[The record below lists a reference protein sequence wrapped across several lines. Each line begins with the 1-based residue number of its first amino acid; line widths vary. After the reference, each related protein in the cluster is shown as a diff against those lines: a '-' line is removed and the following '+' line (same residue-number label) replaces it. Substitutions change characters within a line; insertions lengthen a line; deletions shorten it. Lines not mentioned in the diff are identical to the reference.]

1 MRQYPK
7 IVRARKRRIERRLA
21 GQMTDRGRPV
31 LAGRNIHYEMSAKT
45 QGIGTGG
52 MGAFHLLSQRIG
64 LVKALD
70 EHLHLLKVHLPYH
83 ESDHVLSMAYN
94 ILAGGQRL
102 EDMELLRQDAAF
114 LDALGA
120 SRIPD
125 PTTAGD
131 FTRRFDAKDIGR
143 LMDAINEG
151 RERVWRCQEKG
162 WMAEAFIE
170 MDGTMAPTLGACKGG
185 MDVSY
190 KGVWGYHPLIVTLA
204 NTKEVLYLVN
214 RPGNVPSHA
223 DSAIWIDR
231 AIALVKPHAGRVTLR
246 GDTDFSLTEHFD
258 RWSETV
264 DFVFGMDACKGL
276 VQRAEA
282 LPQSAWK
289 PLKRPAKY
297 TVQTEPRERPE
308 NIKEPI
314 VVAREFTNVK
324 LVDEQVARMRYKPTK
339 CHKTYDLVILRKNLS
354 VEKGEAVLF
363 DEIRYFFYITTR
375 TDLTPAEVVAQANDR
390 CNQENVIEQLKNGVN
405 AMRVPVNDLLSNWAY
420 MVIAALAWNLK
431 AWFALTMPDPEKS
444 GVVLKMEFRRFL
456 NTFVRLPCQIIRQG
470 RRIVYR
476 LLGYN
481 AWMSDFLR
489 TWEAIRRL
497 APA

>member
-7 IVRARKRRIERRLA
+7 IVRARKRRIAARLA

-31 LAGRNIHYEMSAKT
+31 LAGRNIHYEVSAKT

-52 MGAFHLLSQRIG
+52 MGAFHLLAQRIG
-64 LVKALD
+64 LVKELNERLA
-70 EHLHLLKVHLPYH
+70 LLKVHLPYH
-83 ESDHVLSMAYN
+83 ESDHVLSMTYN

-131 FTRRFDAKDIGR
+131 FTRRFGEEDIAM
-143 LMDAINEG
+143 LMEAINTA
-151 RERVWRCQEKG
+151 RERVWSYQTEG
-162 WMAEAFIE
+162 WLEEAWIDL
-170 MDGTMAPTLGACKGG
+170 DGTMAPTLGACKAG
-185 MDVSY
+185 MEISY
-190 KGVWGYHPLIVTLA
+190 KGVWGYHPLIVSLA

-214 RPGNVPSHA
+214 RPGNAPSHA

-231 AIALVKPHAGRVTLR
+231 AIALVKAHARWVTLR

-264 DFVFGMDACKGL
+264 DFVFGMDACTGL

-282 LPQSAWK
+282 LPESAWI
-289 PLKRPAKY
+289 PLKRRAKY
-297 TVQTEPRERPE
+297 TVETETRARPE

-314 VVAREFTNVK
+314 VVAREFKNVK
-324 LVDEQVARMRYKPTK
+324 LVSEQVAKIRYKPTK
-339 CHKTYDLVILRKNLS
+339 CGKTYDLVILRKNLS
-354 VEKGEAVLF
+354 VEKGETVLF
-363 DEIRYFFYITTR
+363 DDIRYFFYITTR
-375 TDLTPAEVVAQANDR
+375 SDLTPTEVVELANGR

-405 AMRVPVNDLLSNWAY
+405 AMRMPVADLLSNWAY
-420 MVIAALAWNLK
+420 MIIAALAWNLK
-431 AWFALTMPDPEKS
+431 AWFALTMPDPEKG
-444 GVVLKMEFRRFL
+444 GVVLRMEFRRFL
-456 NTFVRLPCQIIRQG
+456 NAFVRLPCQIVRQG